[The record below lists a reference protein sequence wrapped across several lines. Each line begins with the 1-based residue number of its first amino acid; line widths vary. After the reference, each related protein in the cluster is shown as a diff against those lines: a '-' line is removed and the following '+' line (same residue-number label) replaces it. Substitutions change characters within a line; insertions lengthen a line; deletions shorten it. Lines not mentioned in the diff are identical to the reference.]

1 MAQLPIEMHLDLL
14 RRLAEPEAYALVGV
28 EPGVAAVFRP
38 HGHSDRKTWTG
49 SRLEV
54 VSILAHGVAK
64 LRDPLESRAVVVIT
78 DDGRTV
84 LRALLSRL
92 TEIDALKDRIE
103 ELEEE
108 NRRLKNALVRGN
120 PELIG

>member
-28 EPGVAAVFRP
+28 EPGVAAVYRP
-38 HGHSDRKTWTG
+38 LGHSSRQTWTG
-49 SRLEV
+49 SRVEI
-54 VSILAHGVAK
+54 VSALSHGVVK
-64 LRDPLESRAVVVIT
+64 LRDPLEKRAVIQIT
-78 DDGRTV
+78 EDGKAV
-84 LRALLSRL
+84 LRALLSRR